1 MMQQL
6 DNARDSDAG
15 DPVNAENIDITMPD
29 AEQLTYSS
37 PAVRKLAR
45 ELDVNLVQVIGTGL
59 RGRITRDDV
68 QAHVRSI
75 V

>member
-37 PAVRKLAR
+37 PAVRKSAR